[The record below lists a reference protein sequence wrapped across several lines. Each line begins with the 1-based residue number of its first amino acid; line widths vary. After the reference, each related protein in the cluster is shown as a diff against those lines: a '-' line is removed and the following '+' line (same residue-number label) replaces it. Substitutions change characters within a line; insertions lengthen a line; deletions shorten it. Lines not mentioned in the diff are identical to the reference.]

1 MVDRHWL
8 IMVERSFFSAVEA
21 QSSSVLSSAGC
32 ACAWGQYLQA
42 SWSQGHL
49 AAKEP
54 GAAWNECHDVM
65 DSYEGTSEQLHV
77 TICCDHD
84 MQLYEIMMNAASSLT
99 ASGFSAMVFH
109 AALSQDRAYRSTE
122 LIQSTPEFKIKARQQ
137 WGLSCSHVI
146 YVLLMLLMF
155 CLCHP
160 LFQQH

>member
-1 MVDRHWL
+1 MVDHWL
-8 IMVERSFFSAVEA
+8 IMVERSNFSAVEA

-65 DSYEGTSEQLHV
+65 DSEEGTSEQLHV

-84 MQLYEIMMNAASSLT
+84 MQLYEIMMSAASSLSV
-99 ASGFSAMVFH
+99 SGLV
-109 AALSQDRAYRSTE
+109 
-122 LIQSTPEFKIKARQQ
+122 Q
-137 WGLSCSHVI
+137 W
-146 YVLLMLLMF
+146 YFM
-155 CLCHP
+155 
-160 LFQQH
+160 QY